1 MSASTEQE
9 TTIPLIGY
17 NVWWGLKGIRVQR
30 SDLLAMLQATGFGIF
45 APEPPTVATALKRA
59 IKDWIKTNGSIGE
72 EGADDDDQPENR
84 GRRAI
89 RDLVRPINKRRN
101 KHVVFALVGENV
113 DFAQLGLS
121 YGTQAR
127 ILLEK
132 LTPQERQTRQPTLIC
147 TTEAA
152 GIIAAQN
159 EAQRLTQ
166 ELRPLWQHYQDLYI
180 SGDLSRMVRAI
191 IDAIPG
197 AVCVRREGGLYF
209 VPADQ
214 RDALKRL
221 RALVEGLPTDG
232 VNEPYLEMI
241 GVPNEREARREMARA
256 VHRGFLAELRAMDK
270 ELDDLR
276 SKAKTVQ
283 PDTIAARLAAYKAV
297 SDRARTYADLL
308 GMQQSTIAEALTEL
322 QGKARAL
329 ILSDD
334 LPDSDSTEEQVSV
347 TKGGSS
353 SIGVVETPNEAQ
365 FF

>member
-30 SDLLAMLQATGFGIF
+30 DDLLAMLQATGFEAF
-45 APEPPTVATALKRA
+45 VPEPPTVATALKRA
-59 IKDWIKTNGSIGE
+59 IKDWVKTRGSAAS
-72 EGADDDDQPENR
+72 EGDDDDDEQPER
-84 GRRAI
+84 SKRAV
-89 RDLVRPINKRRN
+89 RDLVRPINKRRS

-132 LTPQERQTRQPTLIC
+132 ITLQERQGRQPALIC
-147 TTEAA
+147 TTEAE
-152 GIIAAQN
+152 GVIAAET

-180 SGDLSRMVRAI
+180 SGDLSRMVRTI
-191 IDAIPG
+191 IDALPG

-209 VPADQ
+209 VPVSQ
-214 RDALKRL
+214 RNALQRL
-221 RALVEGLPTDG
+221 RTLVEGLTTDG

-241 GVPNEREARREMARA
+241 GVPDEKEARREMARA
-256 VHRGFLAELRAMDK
+256 VHRGFLAELRAMSK

-283 PDTIAARLAAYKAV
+283 PETIAARLTEYKAV
-297 SDRARTYADLL
+297 SDRARTYLDLL
-308 GMQQSTIAEALTEL
+308 GMQQDVIEDAMFKLQSKAKAIITE
-322 QGKARAL
+322 
-329 ILSDD
+329 D
-334 LPDSDSTEEQVSV
+334 L
-347 TKGGSS
+347 
-353 SIGVVETPNEAQ
+353 
-365 FF
+365 

>member
-1 MSASTEQE
+1 MRTRRDNEATS
-9 TTIPLIGY
+9 IPLIGF

-30 SDLLAMLQATGFGIF
+30 SHLLNMLQATGFGAF
-45 APEPPTVATALKRA
+45 TPEPPTLATALKRA
-59 IKDWIKTNGSIGE
+59 IKDWIKTRRSVAGE
-72 EGADDDDQPENR
+72 GETDDEEAEQSK
-84 GRRAI
+84 RAV

-132 LTPQERQTRQPTLIC
+132 LTPHERQARRPTLIC
-147 TTEAA
+147 TTDAA

-159 EAQRLTQ
+159 EAQQLTL
-166 ELRPLWQHYQDLYI
+166 ELRPLWQYYQNLYI
-180 SGDLSRMVRAI
+180 SGDLSRMVRSI
-191 IDAIPG
+191 IDTIPG

-214 RDALKRL
+214 HDALKRL
-221 RALVEGLPTDG
+221 QALVEGLPTDG
-232 VNEPYLEMI
+232 VNEPYLELI
-241 GVPNEREARREMARA
+241 GVPDEQEARRTMARA
-256 VHRGFLAELRAMDK
+256 VHRGFLSELRAMDK

-297 SDRARTYADLL
+297 NDRARTYADLL
-308 GMQQSTIAEALTEL
+308 GMQQSIIEGAISEL

-334 LPDSDSTEEQVSV
+334 LPDGGTPEEGVSV
-347 TKGGSS
+347 PLGIRLEQAEISLPST
-353 SIGVVETPNEAQ
+353 T
-365 FF
+365 

>member
-1 MSASTEQE
+1 MSASAEGNA
-9 TTIPLIGY
+9 TTIPLIGF

-30 SDLLAMLQATGFGIF
+30 SDLLAMLQTTGFGGF

-59 IKDWIKTNGSIGE
+59 IKDWIKTHGSIGE
-72 EGADDDDQPENR
+72 EGAEDDDQPENR
-84 GRRAI
+84 GGRAI
-89 RDLVRPINKRRN
+89 RDLVRPINKRRS

-127 ILLEK
+127 ILFEK
-132 LTPQERQTRQPTLIC
+132 LTPQERQARQPTLIC

-241 GVPNEREARREMARA
+241 GVPDEKEARREMARA
-256 VHRGFLAELRAMDK
+256 VHRGFLAELRALDK

-276 SKAKTVQ
+276 SKARTVQ
-283 PDTIAARLAAYKAV
+283 PDTIASRLAEYKAV

-308 GMQQSTIAEALTEL
+308 GMQQNAIAEAVTEL

-334 LPDSDSTEEQVSV
+334 LPDDAGTESPASVSTSSGGVTEAVEVS
-347 TKGGSS
+347 G
-353 SIGVVETPNEAQ
+353 
-365 FF
+365 